1 MAMNISQ
8 KISQIKL
15 SHRRKN
21 ILTNE
26 WVLVSPHRLNRPWQ
40 GQSEENAKDTR
51 PEYDEN
57 CYLCPTNTRAN
68 GETNPD
74 FEETFIFEN
83 DFSALSKEKIATN
96 LEINDDL
103 FQVSGATGV
112 AKVVCFSAKHNL
124 TMASMQENDITKVV
138 DLWSDE
144 VSNLSKKYQWVQ
156 VFENKGSIMGCSNP
170 HPHGQIWACDFLP
183 TEAQKEQLSQKEY
196 FEKNNS
202 NILLDY
208 VNREVDEKERIV
220 YQNDDWMVVVPFWA
234 TWPYET
240 LLLPKFKCS
249 HLNFLTAEQK
259 VSLANALKSLLVKY
273 DKLFNTSFPYSMG
286 WHGSIGAKESDHWQL
301 HAHFY
306 PPLLRSATVKKFMV
320 GFEMLGESQRDITPE
335 LAAQVLR
342 EL

>member
-1 MAMNISQ
+1 MNISAT
-8 KISQIKL
+8 ISQIKF

-40 GQSEENAKDTR
+40 GQSEETQKNTL
-51 PEYDEN
+51 PEYDDK

-68 GETNPD
+68 GEVNPD
-74 FEETFIFEN
+74 FKETFVFEN
-83 DFSALSKEKIATN
+83 DFSALSKEKIDKN
-96 LEINDDL
+96 LEIKDDL
-103 FQVSGATGV
+103 FQLSGATGI
-112 AKVVCFSAKHNL
+112 AKVICFSAKHNL
-124 TMASMQENDITKVV
+124 TMASMLQEDIAKVI
-138 DLWSDE
+138 DLWASE
-144 VSNLSKKYQWVQ
+144 VANLSKKYQWVQ

-183 TEAQKEQLSQKEY
+183 TEAQKEHQTQLEY
-196 FEKNNS
+196 FEKHQS
-202 NILLDY
+202 NMLLDY
-208 VNREVDEKERIV
+208 VNREINEKDRIV
-220 YQNDDWMVVVPFWA
+220 YQNDDWLIVVPFWA

-249 HLNFLTAEQK
+249 HLNHLNNPQK
-259 VSLANALKSLLVKY
+259 KSLANALKVLLVKY
-273 DKLFNTSFPYSMG
+273 DKLFDTSFPYSMG
-286 WHGSIGAKESDHWQL
+286 WHGAINANKSDYWQL

-342 EL
+342 DL

>member
-1 MAMNISQ
+1 MNISAT
-8 KISQIKL
+8 ISQLKF

-26 WVLVSPHRLNRPWQ
+26 WVLVSPHRLSRPWQ
-40 GQSEENAKDTR
+40 GQSEDTQKNTL
-51 PEYDEN
+51 PEYDDK

-68 GETNPD
+68 EEVNPD
-74 FEETFIFEN
+74 FKETFVFEN
-83 DFSALSKEKIATN
+83 DFSALSKEKIDKN

-103 FQVSGATGV
+103 FQLSGATGI
-112 AKVVCFSAKHNL
+112 AKVICFSAKHNL
-124 TMASMQENDITKVV
+124 TMASMQQDDITKVV
-138 DLWSDE
+138 DLWATE
-144 VSNLSKKYQWVQ
+144 VAELSKKYQWVQ

-183 TEAQKEQLSQKEY
+183 TEAQKEHLTQLEY
-196 FEKNNS
+196 FEKNRS
-202 NILLDY
+202 NMLLDY
-208 VNREVDEKERIV
+208 VNREINEKDRIV
-220 YQNDDWMVVVPFWA
+220 FQNDDWLIVVPFWA

-249 HLNFLTAEQK
+249 HLNHLNNQQRKT
-259 VSLANALKSLLVKY
+259 LANALKVLLVKY
-273 DKLFNTSFPYSMG
+273 DKLFDTSFPYSMG
-286 WHGSIGAKESDHWQL
+286 WHGSINATECNYWQL

-335 LAAQVLR
+335 LAAQLLR

>member
-1 MAMNISQ
+1 MNISQ

-26 WVLVSPHRLNRPWQ
+26 WILVSPHRLNRPWQ
-40 GQSEENAKDTR
+40 GQSEENIKDTR

-74 FEETFIFEN
+74 FKETFIFEN
-83 DFSALSKEKIATN
+83 DFSALSKEKIAKD

-124 TMASMQENDITKVV
+124 TMASMQESDITKVI

-144 VSNLSKKYQWVQ
+144 VSALSKKYQWVQ

-183 TEAQKEQLSQKEY
+183 TEAQKEEHSQKEY
-196 FEKNNS
+196 FEKNRS
-202 NILLDY
+202 NMLLDY
-208 VNREVDEKERIV
+208 TNREINEKERII
-220 YQNDDWMVVVPFWA
+220 YQNDDWLVVVPFWA

-249 HLNFLTAEQK
+249 HLNFLTSEQS
-259 VSLANALKSLLVKY
+259 VSLANALKTLLVKY
-273 DKLFNTSFPYSMG
+273 DKLFDTSFPYSMG
-286 WHGSIGAKESDHWQL
+286 WHGSIGAKESDHWQV

>member
-40 GQSEENAKDTR
+40 GQSEETTKDTR

-83 DFSALSKEKIATN
+83 DFSALLKEKIATD
-96 LEINDDL
+96 LEINDNL
-103 FQVSGATGV
+103 FEVSGATGV

-124 TMASMQENDITKVV
+124 TMASMQEKDITKVV

-183 TEAQKEQLSQKEY
+183 TEAQKEQLSQKKY

-202 NILLDY
+202 NMLLDY

-220 YQNDDWMVVVPFWA
+220 YQNDNWMVVVPFWA

-259 VSLANALKSLLVKY
+259 VSLTNALKSLLVKY
-273 DKLFNTSFPYSMG
+273 DKLFDTSFPYSMG
-286 WHGSIGAKESDHWQL
+286 WHGSIGSKESDHWQL

-335 LAAQVLR
+335 LVAQVLR

>member
-1 MAMNISQ
+1 MNISQ

-40 GQSEENAKDTR
+40 GQSEENTKDTR

-68 GETNPD
+68 GEINPN

-83 DFSALSKEKIATN
+83 DFSALSKDKIATD

-124 TMASMQENDITKVV
+124 TMASMQENDIVKVIN
-138 DLWSDE
+138 LWSDE
-144 VSNLSKKYQWVQ
+144 VSALSKKYQWVQ
-156 VFENKGSIMGCSNP
+156 VFENKGAIMGCSNP
-170 HPHGQIWACDFLP
+170 HPHGQIWACDFIP
-183 TEAQKEQLSQKEY
+183 TEAQKEETSQKEY
-196 FEKNNS
+196 FEKNKS
-202 NILLDY
+202 NMLLDY
-208 VNREVDEKERIV
+208 TNREINEKERIV
-220 YQNDDWMVVVPFWA
+220 YQNDDWLVVVPFWA
-234 TWPYET
+234 TWPYEI

-249 HLNFLTAEQK
+249 HLNFLTVGQK
-259 VSLANALKSLLVKY
+259 ISLANTLKTLLIKY
-273 DKLFNTSFPYSMG
+273 DKLFDTSFPYSMG
-286 WHGSIGAKESDHWQL
+286 WHGSISAKESDHWQL

>member
-1 MAMNISQ
+1 MNISAT
-8 KISQIKL
+8 ISQIKF

-40 GQSEENAKDTR
+40 GQSEETQKNTL
-51 PEYDEN
+51 PEYDDK

-68 GETNPD
+68 GEVNPD
-74 FEETFIFEN
+74 FKETFVFEN
-83 DFSALSKEKIATN
+83 DFSALSKEKIDKN
-96 LEINDDL
+96 LEIKDDL
-103 FQVSGATGV
+103 FQLSGATGI
-112 AKVVCFSAKHNL
+112 AKVICFSAKHNL
-124 TMASMQENDITKVV
+124 TMASMLQEDIAKVI
-138 DLWSDE
+138 DLWASE
-144 VSNLSKKYQWVQ
+144 VANLSKKYQWVQ

-183 TEAQKEQLSQKEY
+183 TEAQKEHQTQLEY
-196 FEKNNS
+196 FEKHKS
-202 NILLDY
+202 NMLLDY
-208 VNREVDEKERIV
+208 VNREINEKDRIV
-220 YQNDDWMVVVPFWA
+220 YQNDDWLIVAPFWA

-249 HLNFLTAEQK
+249 HLNHLNNPQK
-259 VSLANALKSLLVKY
+259 KSLANALKVLLVKY
-273 DKLFNTSFPYSMG
+273 DKLFDTSFPYSMG
-286 WHGSIGAKESDHWQL
+286 WHGAINANKSDYWQL

-342 EL
+342 DL